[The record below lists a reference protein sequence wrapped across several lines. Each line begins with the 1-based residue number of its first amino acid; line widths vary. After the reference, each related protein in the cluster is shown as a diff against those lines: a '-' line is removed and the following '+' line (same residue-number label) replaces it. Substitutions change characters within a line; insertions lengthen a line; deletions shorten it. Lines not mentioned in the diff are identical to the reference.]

1 MNENMKK
8 IVYRK
13 SVDLNKYPLINKFSD
28 PLMKSNVVRASR
40 NTVFRI
46 QNNNECILYS
56 VFHLEK
62 EKLDKYSYD
71 MLYS

>member
-1 MNENMKK
+1 MKK

-40 NTVFRI
+40 NYKNSK
-46 QNNNECILYS
+46 QQC
-56 VFHLEK
+56 
-62 EKLDKYSYD
+62 KYT
-71 MLYS
+71 L